1 MPKTL
6 DEILKDIEGLAA
18 YGEFIRNP
26 VSTNGFMPFVSK
38 NPRQILGED
47 VHDNLSPKQA
57 REFAWLYDVARK
69 AGIPDV
75 NEELEVSML
84 TFKKNRVPKA
94 MYIRVDVT
102 LDFFDGHADNIWL
115 YYPAS
120 SIISNVEDYVRE
132 YVKPLASRFANILNG
147 TFDFTEVRK
156 LYITVSQYDRAS
168 SIQ

>member
-26 VSTNGFMPFVSK
+26 VETVGFMPFVSR

-47 VHDNLSPKQA
+47 AHDNLSPKQA

-75 NEELEVSML
+75 MEEIEVSLLM
-84 TFKKNRVPKA
+84 FKKNRVPKA
-94 MYIRVDVT
+94 QYIRVDVT
-102 LDFFDGHADNIWL
+102 LDFFDGHADNMWM
-115 YYPAS
+115 YFPAV
-120 SIISNVEDYVRE
+120 SIISSVEDYDRE
-132 YVKPLASRFANILNG
+132 HAKPLASRLAHILNG

-156 LYITVSQYDRAS
+156 VYITVAQYDRAS